1 MDASLSFPVVG
12 IDVSKATLAVCYL
25 RDQQVQHLEVS
36 NTPAGFQQA
45 VKACGAHSRFVMEAT
60 GTYYLALAYYLHEQ
74 GGQVTVLNPLVIK
87 RFIQMHL
94 SKGKSDRK
102 DAQWLLR
109 YGQQQAVKT
118 WQPDE
123 TVLVECRQ
131 LEQVTEQLVKQ
142 KTMVCNSLEA
152 LTRQPVIGSV
162 ARQRLEQTKR
172 WPDEQLQAV
181 EAELLALLEQ
191 RFAPEMA
198 LLCSIPGIGRKTAG
212 MLLLFAGGFGRLDN
226 YRQLIAKAG
235 LSPREHTSGSSIRGK
250 VRITKMGG
258 GLIRGKLFMCS
269 FSAKKS
275 NAACKAL

>member
-1 MDASLSFPVVG
+1 V
-12 IDVSKATLAVCYL
+12 
-25 RDQQVQHLEVS
+25 
-36 NTPAGFQQA
+36 
-45 VKACGAHSRFVMEAT
+45 
-60 GTYYLALAYYLHEQ
+60 
-74 GGQVTVLNPLVIK
+74 
-87 RFIQMHL
+87 
-94 SKGKSDRK
+94 
-102 DAQWLLR
+102 
-109 YGQQQAVKT
+109 

-152 LTRQPVIGSV
+152 LARQPVISSV

-172 WPDEQLQAV
+172 LLEEQLQAV
-181 EAELLALLEQ
+181 ETESLAVLEQ

-212 MLLLFAGGFGRLDN
+212 MLLLFAGGFTRLDN
-226 YRQLIAKAG
+226 YRQLVAKAG

-258 GLIRGKLFMCS
+258 GLIRGKLFLCS
-269 FSAKKS
+269 FSAKKA
-275 NAACKAL
+275 NAACKALYDRLVAKGKNGKVALIAVCNKLLKQAFAIIKSGVPYQADFCSKRTLPL